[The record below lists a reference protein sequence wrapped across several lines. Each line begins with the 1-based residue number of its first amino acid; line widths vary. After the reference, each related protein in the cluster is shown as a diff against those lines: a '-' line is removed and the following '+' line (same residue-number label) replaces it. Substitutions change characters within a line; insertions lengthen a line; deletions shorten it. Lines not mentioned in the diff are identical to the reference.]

1 MSNEVERILREA
13 SGSSYFKRSIEAQ
26 MQNAHDVASAAQRF
40 RSVAGHA
47 MADAKVDRTAWYD
60 SPEETLVDR
69 CLHEAEVCMA
79 MATTALCDYMKRTR
93 GSVEPNDEG
102 FA

>member
-1 MSNEVERILREA
+1 MSDSVERLIAEA
-13 SGSSYFKRSIEAQ
+13 TAAGYFERSVEHQ
-26 MQNAHDVASAAQRF
+26 RNNANDVISAAHRF
-40 RSVAGHA
+40 RAAASHMLNDG
-47 MADAKVDRTAWYD
+47 KVSRSAWGD

-93 GSVEPNDEG
+93 GVEPKEEG
-102 FA
+102 FS